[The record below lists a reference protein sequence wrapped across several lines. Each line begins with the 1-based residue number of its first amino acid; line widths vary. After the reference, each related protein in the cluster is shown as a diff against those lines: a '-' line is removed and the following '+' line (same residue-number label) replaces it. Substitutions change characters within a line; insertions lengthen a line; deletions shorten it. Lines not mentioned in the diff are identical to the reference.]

1 MTVLNV
7 VIESVKE
14 LKTKQRNFLQP
25 KMAELSII
33 NIISIVIVLLT
44 CQIVPTRS
52 SAIDDTLS
60 FKSLVLGSLS
70 SGQNASGRVSR
81 NSCHNYY
88 MNVTDMGYSLV
99 IDLNTSSAE
108 LFLLVKASPILRHSA
123 DDEHNY
129 ANYYQF
135 KKQGGHHGVVVT
147 SEHLSPGRWYIGI
160 CNYVQDPPALFTDR

>member
-1 MTVLNV
+1 MMKTMTVLNV

-70 SGQNASGRVSR
+70 SGQNASGRYRIRVR
-81 NSCHNYY
+81 
-88 MNVTDMGYSLV
+88 
-99 IDLNTSSAE
+99 
-108 LFLLVKASPILRHSA
+108 
-123 DDEHNY
+123 
-129 ANYYQF
+129 
-135 KKQGGHHGVVVT
+135 
-147 SEHLSPGRWYIGI
+147 
-160 CNYVQDPPALFTDR
+160 